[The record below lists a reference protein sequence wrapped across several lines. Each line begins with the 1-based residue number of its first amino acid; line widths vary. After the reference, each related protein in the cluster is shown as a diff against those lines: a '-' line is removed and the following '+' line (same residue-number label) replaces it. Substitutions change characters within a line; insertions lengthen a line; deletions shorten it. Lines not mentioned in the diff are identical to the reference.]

1 MDLKGKVAVITGAS
15 SGIGAATAK
24 ALAAKG
30 CKVALTA
37 RRKERLEVIA
47 SGIREAGGEALC
59 VPANIRDE
67 SEVLAVFKA
76 IDDHFGALDIVI
88 NNAGLGRVSP
98 VHGGETEAW
107 REMLDVNV
115 LALTICMR
123 EGLARFPESGGHI
136 VNISSMAG
144 HRIPPKG
151 GFYGATKFA
160 VKCLTEVTRRELRER
175 KSPTRITAISP
186 GFVDTEFFEVLTGDK
201 EKAKEVLTAVDKALS
216 PMDIANAAI
225 YALEAPAH
233 ASIHDILLRPTSQ
246 LT

>member
-1 MDLKGKVAVITGAS
+1 MDLKGKVALVTGAS

-24 ALAAKG
+24 ALGAKG
-30 CKVALTA
+30 CRLAITA
-37 RRKERLEVIA
+37 RRKERLEEVVA
-47 SGIREAGGEALC
+47 SIKALGGEAICL
-59 VPANIRDE
+59 PANVRDE
-67 SEVLAVFKA
+67 IELLGVFEG
-76 IDDHFGALDIVI
+76 IDQHFGTLDIVI

-98 VHGGETEAW
+98 IHGGETEAW

-123 EGLARFPESGGHI
+123 ESLARFPEVGGHI
-136 VNISSMAG
+136 VNISSMSG

-151 GFYGATKFA
+151 SFYGATKFA
-160 VKCLTEVTRRELRER
+160 VKCLTEVTRRELRDR
-175 KSPTRITAISP
+175 MSPTRITAISP

-201 EKAKEVLTAVDKALS
+201 EKAKEVLTVVEKALS
-216 PMDIANAAI
+216 PSDIANAVI
-225 YALEAPAH
+225 YALEAPPH